1 MQSGEWTEVKGEG
14 FFGAIKSSITMFLVG
29 LVCFP
34 AAIIVSYCG
43 EVSMVDHGKVIMQT
57 ESTEIASAPADG
69 RWKFSGVP
77 EMTALH
83 PPGITDSVP
92 VYYWERIFEEYIKP
106 SGPCYETKKENGKE
120 YKREIECKP
129 GWERTN
135 SDEDFVKAMKF
146 SALTVKPSGTSIFR
160 GDDETLRMEETKVR
174 GATSH
179 PAIGDKKV
187 TTTGLPYQS
196 GKTLFVIGD
205 VASGIV
211 SGGETFFISLFN
223 ESTTVKMLHGE
234 YTTMKWVVRAIVFI
248 LFFVGF
254 AGLVNPFLKII
265 DKIDNYI
272 PFIGILAKIF
282 YLVDAILSAVLTFL
296 FTMFFAY
303 WYVWLILAV
312 LAIGFV
318 IYRTVTGAKGAGE
331 APPTPPAD
339 APAEG

>member
-1 MQSGEWTEVKGEG
+1 MQNGEWVEVKGEG

-57 ESTEIASAPADG
+57 EATDISASPTDG
-69 RWKFSGVP
+69 RWKFTGIP

-83 PPGITDSVP
+83 PPGITDSTP
-92 VYYWERIFEEYIKP
+92 VYYWERTFEEYIKP
-106 SGPCYETKKENGKE
+106 TGPCYETKKENGKE

-129 GWERTN
+129 GWEQTK
-135 SDEDFVKAMKF
+135 SDEDFVKSMKF
-146 SALTVKPSGTSIFR
+146 NAITVKPSGTSIFR

-187 TTTGLPYQS
+187 TTTGLPYKPGQ
-196 GKTLFVIGD
+196 TLFVIGD
-205 VASGIV
+205 VSSGTV
-211 SGGETFFISLFN
+211 SGGETFFISLFD
-223 ESTTVKMLHGE
+223 EPTTVNLLHGE
-234 YTTMKWVVRAIVFI
+234 YKTMKWILRVVVFV

-282 YLVDAILSAVLTFL
+282 YLVDAVLSAILTFL

-318 IYRTVTGAKGAGE
+318 IFRTLTGAKKEGGA
-331 APPTPPAD
+331 APPAD